1 MAFAAPV
8 DPARATGLL
17 ADAVRAAAADHV
29 DAALLARAGEYTR
42 FAGERVHQPQDI
54 TEQQVVVRAV
64 VDGHAARVATSAL
77 DRVPDAVRRAT
88 AIASGLARSATA
100 PGSAWTPQHRDTDD
114 HVLWHDD
121 TAAFDAPARI
131 AIAAE
136 AMTRARRAGTTAAGM
151 VGRAVTQL
159 AVASSTGALRHV
171 VATEATGSFTVGDRD
186 GSAHWA
192 NLHRSRDALGL
203 DAATVA
209 DTVDRA
215 VRTRG
220 RQPLPD
226 GAYTVVLGP
235 EATCELLGFLG
246 VLGFEGGLAQA
257 GVGVATRPGLRVAS
271 ELVTVADDASHPYGL
286 PIPFDVL
293 GTSKAVVPLLTAG
306 LVGVPVTDRTGHT
319 HVAREAVPSPVAANV
334 VMAPGTEGDLVAGVE
349 DGLYVE
355 RFWYTR
361 LVDRQASTITGVTRD
376 ACFRIV
382 DGELADPVRG
392 ARFTQPVFD
401 LLSTV
406 DGVGDVLRAQ
416 PIMNVWNGSVTAPAI
431 RAHGFRFGPR

>member
-1 MAFAAPV
+1 MDFAAPV

-17 ADAVRAAAADHV
+17 ADAVRTAEADHV
-29 DAALLARAGEYTR
+29 DVALLARAGEYTR
-42 FAGERVHQPQDI
+42 FAGDRVHQPQDI

-64 VDGHAARVATSAL
+64 VDGHAARAATSAL

-88 AIASGLARSATA
+88 ALARGLARTAAA
-100 PGSAWTPQHRDTDD
+100 PGSAWTPRHHDTDD
-114 HVLWHDD
+114 HLLWHDD

-136 AMTRARRAGTTAAGM
+136 AMTRARRAGSTAAGM

-159 AVASSTGALRHV
+159 AVASSTGALRHA
-171 VATEATGSFTVGDRD
+171 VATEATGSLTVGDRD

-203 DAATVA
+203 DAETVA
-209 DTVDRA
+209 DTVARA

-220 RQPLPD
+220 REPLPH
-226 GAYTVVLGP
+226 GTYTVVLGP
-235 EATCELLGFLG
+235 EATGELLGFLG
-246 VLGFEGGLAQA
+246 VLGFDGGLAGA
-257 GVGVATRPGLRVAS
+257 GVGAATTPGRRVAS
-271 ELVTVADDASHPYGL
+271 DLVTVADDASHPFGL

-293 GTSKAVVPLLTAG
+293 GTSKAVVPLITAG
-306 LVGVPVTDRTGHT
+306 LVGGPVTDRTGHA

-334 VMAPGTEGDLVAGVE
+334 VMGPGAERDLVAGVAN
-349 DGLYVE
+349 GLFVE

-361 LVDRQASTITGVTRD
+361 LVDRRTGTITGVSRD
-376 ACFRIV
+376 ACFRIM

-392 ARFTQPVFD
+392 ARFTQSVLD
-401 LLSTV
+401 LLATV
-406 DGVGDVLRAQ
+406 DGVGDVVRAQ
-416 PIMNVWNGSVTAPAI
+416 PVMNVWNGSVTAPAI